1 MRPGGIQDESSKHE
15 HPKVPKLLRFLSQA
29 KFFVYYHGT
38 KRLTPRQLC
47 QSPIKRR
54 RMLHKLSGIIYSHT
68 AWMGEVLLAAERSQL
83 IDPAFVKK
91 AAAVKDDL
99 EMAAAAPTMDNV
111 SGYVHAARLKRAM
124 VQLVNARRTFAYLCK
139 VLDVERAEL

>member
-1 MRPGGIQDESSKHE
+1 MTTAQR
-15 HPKVPKLLRFLSQA
+15 LRLQNLSD
-29 KFFVYYHGT
+29 V
-38 KRLTPRQLC
+38 
-47 QSPIKRR
+47 ID
-54 RMLHKLSGIIYSHT
+54 SHT